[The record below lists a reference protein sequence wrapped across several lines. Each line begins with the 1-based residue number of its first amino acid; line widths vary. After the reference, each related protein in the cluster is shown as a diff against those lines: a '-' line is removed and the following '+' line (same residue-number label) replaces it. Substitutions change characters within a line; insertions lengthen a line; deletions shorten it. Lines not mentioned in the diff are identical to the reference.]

1 MSVLSICGTII
12 ETITNLKRIR
22 EMANYSCPVK
32 VMRHGKNGELTEMES
47 IYLVPGDVIEVPE

>member
-1 MSVLSICGTII
+1 
-12 ETITNLKRIR
+12 
-22 EMANYSCPVK
+22 MANYSCPVK